1 VGGGGATG
9 EMIILT
15 RLGGK
20 PFYLN
25 SDLVESLEALPDT
38 TITLTT
44 GKRVLVTEKPEE
56 VIRRIVEF
64 KREIFYKYPDERLI
78 DHTVERYEPGRS

>member
-1 VGGGGATG
+1 
-9 EMIILT
+9 MIKLT

-25 SDLVESLEALPDT
+25 SDLIESLEAVPDT
-38 TITLTT
+38 TLILTT
-44 GKRVLVTEKPEE
+44 GKRVLVVEGPDE

-64 KREIFYKYPDERLI
+64 RREIFYKYPDERPMPPDL
-78 DHTVERYEPGRS
+78 DDEQSERLARR

>member
-1 VGGGGATG
+1 
-9 EMIILT
+9 MIKVT

-25 SDLVESLEALPDT
+25 SDLIESLEAVPDT
-38 TITLTT
+38 TIQLTT
-44 GKRVLVTEKPEE
+44 GKKVLVTEPPDE

-64 KREIFYKYPDERLI
+64 RREIFFKYPDERPAPPRDDL
-78 DHTVERYEPGRS
+78 ERVRA

>member
-1 VGGGGATG
+1 V
-9 EMIILT
+9 IRVT

-25 SDLVESLEALPDT
+25 SDLIETLESLPDT

-44 GKRVLVTEKPEE
+44 GKRVIVTERADE
-56 VIRRIVEF
+56 VIQRVVEF
-64 KREIFYKYPDERLI
+64 RRDIFYKYPDERLPAPR
-78 DHTVERYEPGRS
+78 DEHVTAN